1 MGIMA
6 AVLVYVWW
14 EWGKFAY
21 PKLELGKALFIIAF
35 FFFLGLF
42 PYVDNF
48 AHFGG
53 LIGGLLLGAMV
64 VPFYSLYNGDLR
76 SGHRKVN
83 KLKLIMIAICA
94 PLFAIF
100 YSVLFIIFYEVQPNC
115 YICQYLTCIP
125 FSDTICQDQRPTPD
139 HRDVDISIRPV

>member
-6 AVLVYVWW
+6 AVLVYVAW
-14 EWGKFAY
+14 EWKKFSY
-21 PKLELGKALFIIAF
+21 PKLELSKVLLIIIF
-35 FFFLGLF
+35 FFCLGLF

-53 LIGGLLLGAMV
+53 LIGGLLLGAIV
-64 VPFYSLYNGDLR
+64 IPFYSLYNGDLR
-76 SGHRKVN
+76 RGYRQVD
-83 KLKLIMIAICA
+83 KLKLILIIICA

-100 YSVLFIIFYEVQPNC
+100 CGVLFIIFYEVQPNC
-115 YICQYLTCIP
+115 YACQYLTCIP

-139 HRDVDISIRPV
+139 HRDIDIIIRPV